1 MWSILRRMTYRYVY
15 MKIMYWY
22 FCCIFSEKCQCIR
35 PIEVLCASIDCY
47 LLHICVIS
55 CSAMVDPWSSLCQNT
70 HWLRL
75 CVPQINTVY
84 IFHQKMAGLWLFLLF
99 VTRYEKVLWHCV
111 ATCVVTSSE
120 PHSFVL
126 SPHRKQCPTAGQWS
140 KLSVETTRP

>member
-1 MWSILRRMTYRYVY
+1 MVNIEANDICVY
-15 MKIMYWY
+15 ENHVLVFLLHFFREMPMH
-22 FCCIFSEKCQCIR
+22 R

-55 CSAMVDPWSSLCQNT
+55 CSAMVDPWSSLCQKT

-75 CVPQINTVY
+75 CVSQIYTVY

-111 ATCVVTSSE
+111 ASCVVTSSE